1 MTEEKSEAFP
11 VAFVNPRSADNYVV
25 GIVGTIGSGKSH
37 LAMMLIKMWKFK
49 FDIVVWIS
57 PTFQFQDMSMI
68 RDTTGI
74 VVFDKLSLENL
85 KIIKAHQQA
94 RNLERR
100 NRDPP
105 APPSHMLLV
114 LDDNGMQARK
124 RLQGGELDEILISL
138 RHWKINIIQLAQR
151 YTQLSPTLRA
161 NARYLIMFRE
171 HNPQERRNLYTY
183 HGFGDKREFFR
194 KLDENTS
201 ERYGWVG
208 LECYPSQPRFFTAS
222 DGYLC

>member
-74 VVFDKLSLENL
+74 VLSRKPENHQSAPTGEKLGAEKPRPSRPSLPY
-85 KIIKAHQQA
+85 AV
-94 RNLERR
+94 
-100 NRDPP
+100 
-105 APPSHMLLV
+105 S
-114 LDDNGMQARK
+114 
-124 RLQGGELDEILISL
+124 
-138 RHWKINIIQLAQR
+138 
-151 YTQLSPTLRA
+151 
-161 NARYLIMFRE
+161 
-171 HNPQERRNLYTY
+171 
-183 HGFGDKREFFR
+183 
-194 KLDENTS
+194 
-201 ERYGWVG
+201 VG
-208 LECYPSQPRFFTAS
+208 R
-222 DGYLC
+222 